1 MGASVT
7 PVPATAP
14 PAGTPVPSAADLA
27 SRQTPPTNPPA
38 APATNPP
45 GGNVDTTRGAAG
57 AGVPQE
63 ELERLR
69 SLNAAQ
75 EAALRDMHGQNTRLH
90 QQMRDLDGRVKRVE
104 NPEPSVDD
112 QNQEFW
118 KNPVGVMNKL
128 IQAELQ
134 KTVGPLNERLTRDS
148 SLTAYDRAKLNLKSQ
163 YSDIWDKIEPY
174 VDQFVQQATTQGME
188 VNDQLMNVAA
198 LTASGAYYRNQIPGV
213 TPGAPNPNPT
223 PAPAVPPVAP
233 PNPNPAPPTPT
244 SVFTP
249 PHLRPSAPVIPG
261 QEQQQVE
268 RRQLTE
274 NERRLARERKMTD
287 EQYLDWL
294 EVPPEGVIHTKIGKP
309 EAPK

>member
-1 MGASVT
+1 
-7 PVPATAP
+7 
-14 PAGTPVPSAADLA
+14 
-27 SRQTPPTNPPA
+27 
-38 APATNPP
+38 
-45 GGNVDTTRGAAG
+45 
-57 AGVPQE
+57 
-63 ELERLR
+63 
-69 SLNAAQ
+69 
-75 EAALRDMHGQNTRLH
+75 MHGQNTRLH
-90 QQMRDLDGRVKRVE
+90 SEMRTLGQRVTKVE

-148 SLTAYDRAKLNLKSQ
+148 TLTAYDRAKLTLKTQ
-163 YSDIWDKIEPY
+163 YADIWGSIEPY
-174 VDQFVQQATTQGME
+174 VDQFVQQATSQGME

-198 LTASGAYYRNQIPGV
+198 LTASGAYYRGQIPGA

-223 PAPAVPPVAP
+223 PAPVTPATP
-233 PNPNPAPPTPT
+233 PNPNPAPQTPA

-261 QEQQQVE
+261 QEPQKVE

-274 NERRLARERKMTD
+274 NERRLARERKQTD

-294 EVPPEGVIHTKIGKP
+294 EVPPEGVIHSSLGKP
-309 EAPK
+309 EKPK